1 MTAPARVGD
10 PSSTPARRSS
20 SRERSLKA
28 VPEGTSRA
36 TGAPRTRSAAAER
49 AHARRAQR
57 AQDLRGNRAPARQPS
72 TASRAPFVVMVMA
85 VLGVGLASIMWLS
98 TSAATDSYELEK
110 ARAQATELARRV
122 EQLKQDVAYM
132 ESPTMLGEQAE
143 RLGMVQPDD
152 PARLKQNPDGSVE
165 EFGTPAPAAPPP
177 PSASPAQRDQDQQ
190 DAQRQAGGSADQ
202 QQSVPGER

>member
-10 PSSTPARRSS
+10 PSSTPARRTSG
-20 SRERSLKA
+20 ERSLKA
-28 VPEGTSRA
+28 VPAGTSRTA
-36 TGAPRTRSAAAER
+36 GAARTRSAAAER
-49 AHARRAQR
+49 AYARRAQR
-57 AQDLRGNRAPARQPS
+57 TQNLRGNRAPARQPS
-72 TASRAPFVVMVMA
+72 TTSRAPFVVMVMV

-110 ARAQATELARRV
+110 ARAQATELARQV

-152 PARLKQNPDGSVE
+152 PARLKQYPDGSVE
-165 EFGTPAPAAPPP
+165 EFGTPAPATAPPP
-177 PSASPAQRDQDQQ
+177 PSAPSSQPQTEQ
-190 DAQRQAGGSADQ
+190 QAGGSADQ
-202 QQSVPGER
+202 QQSVPGGR